1 MIESPPGPRCRSDS
15 PPLAGLLLAAAGA
28 GGWRWWT
35 DLRFVETTDNVYL
48 RGDLSTVS
56 PKVAGYV
63 AAVPV
68 ADNQPVRRGEVLVRL
83 EDRDLSARVAEAA
96 ARLDARAAAI
106 LGLASELKV
115 QGTRI
120 REAEAGLS
128 SARAQ
133 LARAEADL
141 ERYARLAERRNA
153 SAQQLGVARAEAERD
168 RALVAAAE
176 AGLEAA
182 RDQLPVLDAR
192 RAAAEAER
200 GVAAAAAAAAA
211 ALELARLD
219 LENGVL
225 RAPADGIVG
234 NRSVQ
239 VGDYVKVG
247 ARLMTVVPVDGLHVE
262 ANFKETQLGGLRVG
276 APVRLEADAYPGS
289 VIEGTVAS
297 LAPASGSTFS
307 LLPAENATGNFTKIV
322 QRVPVR
328 IELPR
333 EHPLRGLLRPGLSV
347 VVTADA
353 RAPVPGGGWE
363 TDTAHASARS
373 AAAAVAPAPAAG
385 SPAPPPAFRA
395 P

>member
-1 MIESPPGPRCRSDS
+1 MQKRFAL
-15 PPLAGLLLAAAGA
+15 PLAGLLLAAAGA

-35 DLRFVETTDNVYL
+35 DLRFLETTDNAYL

-96 ARLDARAAAI
+96 ARLDARAAAV

-115 QGTRI
+115 QGTRV
-120 REAEAGLS
+120 REAEAGLA

-141 ERYARLAERRNA
+141 ARYARLAERRNA
-153 SAQQLGVARAEAERD
+153 SAQQLGAARAEAERD

-182 RDQLPVLDAR
+182 RDQIPVLDAR

-200 GVAAAAAAAAA
+200 GMAEA

-219 LENGVL
+219 LDNGVL
-225 RAPADGIVG
+225 RAPVDGIVG

-247 ARLMTVVPVDGLHVE
+247 SRLMTVVPADGLHVE

-276 APVRLEADAYPGS
+276 APVRLEVDAYPGS

-353 RAPVPGGGWE
+353 RAPVPGDGGE
-363 TDTAHASARS
+363 TDTARASARS
-373 AAAAVAPAPAAG
+373 AAVAVTPASAAG
-385 SPAPPPAFRA
+385 PPAPPPTSRA